1 MDVKKTWHHI
11 LVKPSDTVLFAIDK
25 LNKGAWRIVL
35 VADENRRLLGVVTD
49 GDIRRHL
56 LQQKSLEMTVDQVMQ
71 KHPITASIA
80 DNRDQLFMKMHAAG
94 ILHLPILDHQQRI
107 VNLETLEGLFAK
119 TIRDNWVIMMAGGL
133 GKRLHPLTLD
143 YPKPLLKIG
152 DKPISQILLEKFI
165 QFGFRKFYFSVN
177 YKSDMIREYYGS
189 GAQWGVE
196 IQYIEESG
204 VLGTAGSLS
213 LLKETPTQPF
223 FVVNADILTNINFG
237 YVLDFH
243 CDQPLKAQAT
253 LCVKPYQEVIPF
265 GVVTVGEDN
274 QLIGIHEKPSRN
286 YFVNAGIYILEPAI
300 LQSLSFNTYC
310 DMPHF
315 LTQLVH
321 RGLRVA
327 TFPIREYWLDIGQHE
342 NLAKALTDYEAVFI

>member
-11 LVKPSDTVLFAIDK
+11 LVKPSDTVLFAIDR

-35 VADENRRLLGVVTD
+35 VVDDNRRLLGVVTD

-56 LQQKSLEMTVDQVMQ
+56 LQQKSLEMAVDQVMQ
-71 KHPITASIA
+71 THPITASIM

-94 ILHLPILDHQQRI
+94 ILHLPILDHQQRV

-119 TIRDNWVIMMAGGL
+119 TIRDNWVVMMAGGL

-177 YKSDMIREYYGS
+177 YKSDMIRDYYGS

-204 VLGTAGSLS
+204 ALGTAGSLS

-237 YVLDFH
+237 HILDFH
-243 CDQPLKAQAT
+243 QENKAHAT
-253 LCVKPYQEVIPF
+253 LCVRQHQNTIPF
-265 GVVTVGEDN
+265 GVVNMNHHDHT
-274 QLIGIHEKPSRN
+274 LIAIDEKPTKS
-286 YFVNAGIYILEPAI
+286 YFVNAGIYILEPAA
-300 LQSLSFNTYC
+300 LQHLSFNAYC
-310 DMPHF
+310 DMPNF
-315 LTQLVH
+315 LTQLAKA
-321 RGLRVA
+321 GLNVV
-327 TFPIREYWLDIGQHE
+327 TFPVREYWMDIGHHD
-342 NLAKALTDYEAVFI
+342 NLVRAANDYVEVFS